1 MVGSGTRKHQS
12 SVGEMTGGAC
22 HLAVNMDD
30 QSVRLW
36 RLSWLQSFQ
45 KNESQPSPRRLLL
58 LRMLGNFFTGCLTVC
73 ILPPWVLDIFDFCF
87 PINILDL
94 YSRIQ
99 LNSSEM
105 VWSVLILFLQLI
117 Q

>member
-1 MVGSGTRKHQS
+1 M
-12 SVGEMTGGAC
+12 
-22 HLAVNMDD
+22 
-30 QSVRLW
+30 
-36 RLSWLQSFQ
+36 
-45 KNESQPSPRRLLL
+45 
-58 LRMLGNFFTGCLTVC
+58 C
-73 ILPPWVLDIFDFCF
+73 ILPLWVLDIFDFCF

-105 VWSVLILFLQLI
+105 VWSVLILLLQLI